1 MGYPVHPPLDG
12 TFARPALRPDPR
24 LGGRPM
30 GTAAAWAKTSAE
42 SWGLCRQMMVLWKY
56 PLVNKHNYG
65 KSQFS
70 MGKWMLFFHS
80 YVKLPEGNILNNGE
94 IHLINWELYIYI
106 CIYNPFRSWT
116 PKRNHVHIS
125 GAMESKCLIMGMT
138 FFWQLEIGRMLVWFG
153 TRCIFLE
160 EVVGCWLVTKDWV
173 SSFEG

>member
-80 YVKLPEGNILNNGE
+80 YVKLPKGNILNNGE
-94 IHLINWELYIYI
+94 IHLINWELYIYVYI
-106 CIYNPFRSWT
+106 IPSDHEPPNETMSTSVAPWNPNVWLWGWHFFGNWKLAECWFDLA
-116 PKRNHVHIS
+116 PDV
-125 GAMESKCLIMGMT
+125 
-138 FFWQLEIGRMLVWFG
+138 FFWRRLWGAGW
-153 TRCIFLE
+153 
-160 EVVGCWLVTKDWV
+160 
-173 SSFEG
+173 